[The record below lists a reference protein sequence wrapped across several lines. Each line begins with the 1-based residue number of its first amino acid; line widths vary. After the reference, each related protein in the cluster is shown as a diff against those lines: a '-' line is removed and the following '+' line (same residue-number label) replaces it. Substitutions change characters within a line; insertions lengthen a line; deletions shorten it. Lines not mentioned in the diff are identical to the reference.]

1 MHFDPSQGHKMN
13 IAIERAI
20 IRYKFDSCK
29 EIKGN
34 F

>member
-13 IAIERAI
+13 IAKDRVIV
-20 IRYKFDSCK
+20 RYKFDSCK
-29 EIKGN
+29 EIKGS

>member
-13 IAIERAI
+13 IAIDRVI
-20 IRYKFDSCK
+20 IHYKFDSCK
-29 EIKGN
+29 EIKGS